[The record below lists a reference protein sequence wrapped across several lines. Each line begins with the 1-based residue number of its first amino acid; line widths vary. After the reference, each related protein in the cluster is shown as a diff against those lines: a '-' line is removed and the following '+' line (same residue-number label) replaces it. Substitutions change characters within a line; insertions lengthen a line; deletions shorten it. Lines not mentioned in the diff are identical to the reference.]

1 MAVKSGFF
9 DASYDEQTGRYD
21 RQYFSDDMS
30 KLFSVIAGNGVFKKD
45 RNALEVV
52 ASGMGMSVS
61 VSTGFAI
68 AEGRYLD
75 NTEPYTLMLTAPS
88 ANSKI
93 DMIVI
98 RMSTASNERDF
109 KIIVKEGTP
118 SENPQPPSLIRND
131 GIYEM
136 CLAKVTLSSNTVIIT
151 QELIEDTREDKE
163 LCGFVSGLGGG
174 DGAEFIDCIINEN
187 VDTYSSAWLLDEDG
201 EPFQPEPKKV
211 YRVIS
216 SGKYQN
222 CIYMYDEE
230 NHIYVGV
237 GSYNIEMT
245 VQEARD
251 LWNNAASV
259 RLENI
264 PAPVATLQYTGGVIS
279 PTWLYYDPTKLR
291 IGGVTSAVNAG
302 NYYAT
307 FEPINGYSW
316 SDGTVTVKNVMWTI
330 SKKLVPIPIPLQT
343 TFNYDGTQ
351 KEVTFNNLDL
361 GSVTIT
367 NKNATNTGK
376 YIVTATLNDPLNAS
390 WSDGTYVQR
399 SWEYEIIG
407 MQNTVTLSKNVV
419 EFDTSSDTDTVTV
432 ISTSSGEVS
441 VDSSNINIV
450 QATVNGSTITLAP
463 GNSLAKGTATVTVN
477 VNGGSTYA
485 PGVATITVNKK
496 YGITF
501 ASWSEGT
508 DEEIADMVAAADNG
522 DIDLHDYWH
531 VGDERQVRLSAITA
545 SGTNSYGSW
554 NVGESHTEQTITL
567 VLMDTDHYDLTTSVL
582 DVEKNPRYKCSFV
595 VGMKNTLL
603 ENGYIKR
610 GNELSIDDMWSTTNR
625 RTWCNTAFAG
635 ALPSGLIPA
644 FKQFKVG
651 SRSQNKDVVL
661 YTDDLFSMFAAREI
675 SDNKPQYMNDAEWNA
690 LSIVEY
696 YKTPANRI
704 KKVGASGGNSEY
716 WTRSVN
722 KNTVGSSTTARINGT
737 YINTSGSIITD
748 VETSSASTTILSN
761 NYGISVFGCI

>member
-21 RQYFSDDMS
+21 RQYFSDDMA
-30 KLFSVIAGNGVFKKD
+30 KLFSVITGNGVFKKD

-136 CLAKVTLSSNTVIIT
+136 CLAKVTLSSNTVIVT

-187 VDTYSSAWLLDEDG
+187 VDTYSSAWLLDENG

-264 PAPVATLQYTGGVIS
+264 PAPVATLQYTGGIIS

-316 SDGTVTVKNVMWTI
+316 SDGTVTVKNIMWTI

-376 YIVTATLNDPLNAS
+376 YVVTATLNDPLNTS
-390 WSDGTYVQR
+390 WSDGTYVQK

-407 MQNTVTLSKNVV
+407 MQNTVTLSKSSVTFDDASDSDTITVLSTSGGAITV
-419 EFDTSSDTDTVTV
+419 ESSD
-432 ISTSSGEVS
+432 
-441 VDSSNINIV
+441 INIV
-450 QATVNGSTITLAP
+450 QATVNGSTITLVP
-463 GNSLAKGTATVTVN
+463 GNSLLKGTATVEVS
-477 VNGGSTYA
+477 VEGGGTYA
-485 PGVATITVNKK
+485 TGKATISVSKD
-496 YGITF
+496 YGIKYVTW
-501 ASWSEGT
+501 ADGT

-522 DIDLHDYWH
+522 DINLHDYWH
-531 VGDERQVRLSAITA
+531 VGDERQVRLPAIAA
-545 SGTNSYGSW
+545 SGTNSFGSW
-554 NVGESHTEQTITL
+554 NVGESHIEQTITL
-567 VLMDTDHYDLTTSVL
+567 VLMDIDHYDLTTPVL

-595 VGMKNTLL
+595 VGMKNALL
-603 ENGYIKR
+603 EKGYIDSTAVHNNDR
-610 GNELSIDDMWSTTNR
+610 ARWSYPVSR
-625 RTWCNTAFAG
+625 KDWCNTAFAG
-635 ALPSGLIPA
+635 ALSSDLVSA
-644 FKQFKVG
+644 FKQFKVCTKG
-651 SRSQNKDVVL
+651 EADNSIV
-661 YTDDLFSMFAAREI
+661 YTDDLFSIFAVKEITGEASI
-675 SDNKPQYMNDAEWNA
+675 SDAYEAAVLNQIEYFKTAE
-690 LSIVEY
+690 
-696 YKTPANRI
+696 NRI
-704 KKVGASGGNSEY
+704 KKYGNEGTAIEY
-716 WTRSVN
+716 WTRSMRSDRAGVADTWRCMYIMNTGAVN
-722 KNTVGSSTTARINGT
+722 PSLNNQDNVINR
-737 YINTSGSIITD
+737 D
-748 VETSSASTTILSN
+748 H
-761 NYGISVFGCI
+761 GISVFGCI